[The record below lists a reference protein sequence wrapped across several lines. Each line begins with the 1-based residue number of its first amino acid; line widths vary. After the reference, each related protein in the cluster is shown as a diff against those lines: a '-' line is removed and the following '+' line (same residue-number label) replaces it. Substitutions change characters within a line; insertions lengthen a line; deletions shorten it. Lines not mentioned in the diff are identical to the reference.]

1 MSAASDYLEN
11 EILDHILGTGSWTM
25 PADVYVKLH
34 IGVPGEA
41 GTGNPAGETTRK
53 IVTFAA
59 ASAGTAS
66 SNSACTWTS
75 VSTTETYSHWSLWD
89 NLTAGNCLLTGA
101 LGATVSVT
109 AGDNFEIA
117 SGDIDITAA

>member
-11 EILDHILGTGSWTM
+11 EILDHILGTGSWTS
-25 PADVYVKLH
+25 PTNVYVKLH
-34 IGVPGEA
+34 IGAPGEA
-41 GTGNPAGETTRK
+41 GTTNAAGETTRK
-53 IVTFAA
+53 LVTFAA

-89 NLTAGNCLLTGA
+89 NLTAGK
-101 LGATVSVT
+101 VT
-109 AGDNFEIA
+109 WI
-117 SGDIDITAA
+117 SR